1 MKRADGQPAT
11 ARLGETANKT
21 TIFIYVQSVFH
32 LFLFNVVS
40 HVPLRDILM
49 SHGIIEAGESHGQFR
64 EAALRLTK
72 ATRKTLRLKP
82 VQLTHLDSSH
92 GRFQLVS
99 ARHLPAHWS

>member
-1 MKRADGQPAT
+1 MPTGSPRRQGSVRQPT
-11 ARLGETANKT
+11 KPLF
-21 TIFIYVQSVFH
+21 FIYVQSVFH